1 MREIPFFQGDTIT
14 IYNNPSP
21 SPLCG
26 AEMNTIME
34 EWQDRQIID
43 ALKYLRKFPD
53 SPDVDADDLDAAEDG
68 EGEDGGD
75 GDDKDRTNGGEGE
88 EIDDPIQRGLD
99 LEGDIIFAHSGLSRV
114 RGPVDLLRLP
124 RGSLLELGGRYIQAI

>member
-1 MREIPFFQGDTIT
+1 MLSEAMREIPFFQGDTIT

-68 EGEDGGD
+68 EGE
-75 GDDKDRTNGGEGE
+75 

-99 LEGDIIFAHSGLSRV
+99 LEGDILFAHSGLSRV
-114 RGPVDLLRLP
+114 TGPVDLLRLP

>member
-1 MREIPFFQGDTIT
+1 MCCLMLSEAMREIPFFQGDTIT

-68 EGEDGGD
+68 EGE
-75 GDDKDRTNGGEGE
+75 

-99 LEGDIIFAHSGLSRV
+99 LEGDILFAHSGLSRV
-114 RGPVDLLRLP
+114 TGPVDLLRLP

>member
-14 IYNNPSP
+14 IYDNPSP
-21 SPLCG
+21 SPPPLSG

-68 EGEDGGD
+68 EGE
-75 GDDKDRTNGGEGE
+75 

-99 LEGDIIFAHSGLSRV
+99 LEGDILFAHSGLSRV
-114 RGPVDLLRLP
+114 TGPVDLLRLP

>member
-1 MREIPFFQGDTIT
+1 MLSEAMREIPFFQGDTIT

-68 EGEDGGD
+68 EGE
-75 GDDKDRTNGGEGE
+75 

-99 LEGDIIFAHSGLSRV
+99 LEGDILFAHSGLSRV
-114 RGPVDLLRLP
+114 TGPVNLLRLP

>member
-1 MREIPFFQGDTIT
+1 MIT
-14 IYNNPSP
+14 RPRPP
-21 SPLCG
+21 SPLSG

-68 EGEDGGD
+68 EGE
-75 GDDKDRTNGGEGE
+75 

-99 LEGDIIFAHSGLSRV
+99 LEGDIYLRILGY
-114 RGPVDLLRLP
+114 PV
-124 RGSLLELGGRYIQAI
+124 